1 MSAGLERQE
10 LALIEAR
17 EGKSRRWHLHNL
29 AITAR
34 AALNAMPRD
43 PNATDVTAFSNAI
56 AADAER
62 AFEQAPKA
70 PQHTRQEIAQDLVTN
85 SVRCAKT
92 SRKERP
98 RHGFPGCRR
107 LLQRPRAVAEFVA
120 ELRAA

>member
-70 PQHTRQEIAQDLVTN
+70 PPTHSTGNCAGSGNEFRTLRENIEKRTSTTRI
-85 SVRCAKT
+85 
-92 SRKERP
+92 SRMSIITTP
-98 RHGFPGCRR
+98 SCSG
-107 LLQRPRAVAEFVA
+107 
-120 ELRAA
+120 